1 MTGRKGNR
9 ANVMNRWYSRG
20 NDSLRHQTPRT
31 PFKGEPQYTLE
42 KLFITPFTHAFTA
55 DDMGRTGYTPIERN
69 LTPTG
74 IHILD
79 AYLQA
84 LHRGHSDI
92 ADFCDR
98 YNARTSDL
106 DGLIFLLTGMSN
118 QEFRNRW
125 ILKTADLLLRYTDMT
140 VEEIARRSGAGTR
153 TNLYFIYERDLNTSP
168 TARRH
173 ALRKPGEKGR
183 YKIVEKQKE

>member
-1 MTGRKGNR
+1 MANKKGNR
-9 ANVMNRWYSRG
+9 TNVMNRWYGREKGSWRPQ
-20 NDSLRHQTPRT
+20 SPRT
-31 PFKGEPQYTLE
+31 PFKGEPQYTIDQ
-42 KLFITPFTHAFTA
+42 LFITPFTHAFTA
-55 DDMGRTGYTPIERN
+55 DDMGRTGYTPIERSLN
-69 LTPTG
+69 PSG

-84 LHRGHSDI
+84 LHCGHSDI
-92 ADFCDR
+92 ADFCNR

-106 DGLIFLLTGMSN
+106 DGLIFLLTGMTN
-118 QEFRNRW
+118 QDFRNRW

-173 ALRKPGEKGR
+173 ALRKPGELNR
-183 YKIVEKQKE
+183 YKIIEDR

>member
-1 MTGRKGNR
+1 MAYKNGNR
-9 ANVMNRWYSRG
+9 ANVLNRWYSRNKEG
-20 NDSLRHQTPRT
+20 LNRQAART
-31 PFKGEPQYTLE
+31 PFKGEPQYTFDE
-42 KLFITPFTHAFTA
+42 LFIPPFTHAFTA
-55 DDMGRTGYTPIERN
+55 DNEGRTGYTPIKRN
-69 LTPTG
+69 LSPTG
-74 IHILD
+74 INILD

-125 ILKTADLLLRYTDMT
+125 ILKSADPLLRYTDMT

-153 TNLYFIYERDLNTSP
+153 TNLYFIYERYLNTSP

>member
-1 MTGRKGNR
+1 MAGNKGNR
-9 ANVMNRWYSRG
+9 SNVMDRWYGNKKSRW
-20 NDSLRHQTPRT
+20 RPQTSRT
-31 PFKGEPQYTLE
+31 PFKGEAQYTFDE
-42 KLFITPFTHAFTA
+42 LFITPFTHAFTA
-55 DDMGRTGYTPIERN
+55 DSMGRTGYTPISRS
-69 LTPTG
+69 LTPSG

-84 LHRGHSDI
+84 LHRGHSDV
-92 ADFCDR
+92 ADFCAR

-118 QEFRNRW
+118 QDFRNRW

-168 TARRH
+168 TARRK
-173 ALRKPGEKGR
+173 ALRKPGERNR
-183 YKIVEKQKE
+183 YKIVEDK

>member
-1 MTGRKGNR
+1 MANKKGNR
-9 ANVMNRWYSRG
+9 ANVMNRWYGRDKDG
-20 NDSLRHQTPRT
+20 YRHQKPRV
-31 PFKGEPQYTLE
+31 PFKGVPQYSFDDLY
-42 KLFITPFTHAFTA
+42 ITPFTHAFTA

-74 IHILD
+74 IHVFD

-84 LHRGHSDI
+84 LHRDHSDI

-106 DGLIFLLTGMSN
+106 DGLIFLLTGMAN
-118 QEFRNRW
+118 QDFRNRR
-125 ILKTADLLLRYTDMT
+125 ILHTADLLLRYTDMT

-168 TARRH
+168 TTRRN
-173 ALRKPGEKGR
+173 ALRKPGECGR
-183 YKIVEKQKE
+183 YKIVENNK

>member
-9 ANVMNRWYSRG
+9 ANVMNRWYGRDKD
-20 NDSLRHQTPRT
+20 NLRHQTPRT
-31 PFKGEPQYTLE
+31 PFKGEPQYTFE

-79 AYLQA
+79 AYLRA
-84 LHRGHSDI
+84 LHRGHSDV

-98 YNARTSDL
+98 YNARTADL

-125 ILKTADLLLRYTDMT
+125 ILKTADLLLRYTGMT

-168 TARRH
+168 TARRN
-173 ALRKPGEKGR
+173 ALRKPGELNR
-183 YKIVEKQKE
+183 YKIVEQ

>member
-1 MTGRKGNR
+1 MVGKKGNR
-9 ANVMNRWYSRG
+9 TNVMNRWYNRSQDG
-20 NDSLRHQTPRT
+20 LRRQTPRT
-31 PFKGEPQYTLE
+31 PFKGDPQYTLDQ
-42 KLFITPFTHAFTA
+42 LFITPFTHAFTA
-55 DDMGRTGYTPIERN
+55 DGMGRTGYTPIERS
-69 LTPTG
+69 LSPSG

-92 ADFCDR
+92 AQFCER
-98 YNARTSDL
+98 FSARTSDL
-106 DGLIFLLTGMSN
+106 DGLVFLLTGMTN
-118 QEFRNRW
+118 QDFRNRW
-125 ILKTADLLLRYTDMT
+125 ILKTADLLLRYTNMT

-168 TARRH
+168 TARRQ
-173 ALRKPGEKGR
+173 ALRKPGELGR